1 MNNITGITRGD
12 IESIPSF
19 ITDLNQARL
28 VVYPTLALPHTIRIV
43 AFATNPFCLSREEK
57 P

>member
-19 ITDLNQARL
+19 ITDLNQVRL